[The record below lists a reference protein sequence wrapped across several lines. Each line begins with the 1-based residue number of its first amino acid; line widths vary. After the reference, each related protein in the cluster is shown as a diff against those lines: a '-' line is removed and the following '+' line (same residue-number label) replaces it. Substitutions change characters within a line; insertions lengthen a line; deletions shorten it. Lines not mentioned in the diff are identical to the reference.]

1 MVRSALIIAAAS
13 AVVLAVGGNYLFA
26 QSFSASQIHQL
37 IAKVDR
43 LERELA
49 TARREMVELRRR
61 YTSHVHRLN
70 ARTLEAT
77 KLRATTRDMDKLELL
92 VRDGPGDATM
102 TRAPK

>member
-1 MVRSALIIAAAS
+1 MARSTLIIVTVA
-13 AVVLAVGGNYLFA
+13 LAVGGNHLFA

-49 TARREMVELRRR
+49 TARRELAELGRR

-70 ARTLEAT
+70 VNTLQAT
-77 KLRATTRDMDKLELL
+77 ELRASTREVDKLELL
-92 VRDGPGDATM
+92 VRKAPRDATV
-102 TRAPK
+102 TRGPK